1 MYPISADFT
10 RILEESYKQET
21 SRLDRI
27 LPTLMPDEYRL
38 TPDME
43 LSLANGT
50 YQFPDAGE
58 SHTDKRVLIRKQD
71 SFSAK
76 VHVRRTP
83 LYFHRHEFVE
93 LLYMYRGR
101 CRQFIENLGACITLH
116 EGDVFLLNQNVTH
129 ALLQEEESAVLIKI
143 IIPTGTLSQNFQL
156 GRQQAG
162 FWSGVGEYYHYLHY
176 TGCTADEK
184 LFVERMMTEYYSQNP
199 CKEMAEVSWLQL
211 MLISLSSREGDE
223 CRYKLGH
230 SSVDMGRITEYVY
243 EHSET
248 VTLEELARVFSFSPS
263 YLSRAIKE
271 GCCMNFLDL
280 LRECRLEKA
289 AALLTATDH
298 PIEKIAELVG
308 YSSAASVYQGVREKF
323 GMSPTEYRDKYS
335 QINREYT
342 TNE

>member
-271 GCCMNFLDL
+271 GCGMNFLDL

-298 PIEKIAELVG
+298 PIEQIAELVG

>member
-1 MYPISADFT
+1 MTADFT
-10 RILEESYKQET
+10 RILEGSYKQET
-21 SRLDRI
+21 SRLDRT
-27 LPTLMPDEYRL
+27 LSTLMPDEYRL

-43 LSLANGT
+43 RSLADGT

-58 SHTDKRVLIRKQD
+58 SHTDKRVLTRKQD
-71 SFSAK
+71 YFSAK
-76 VHVRRTP
+76 VHVQRTP

-93 LLYMYRGR
+93 MLYMYRGR
-101 CRQFIENLGACITLH
+101 CLQFIENLGAYITLC

-129 ALLQEEESAVLIKI
+129 ALLQEDESAVLIKI

-156 GRQQAG
+156 SGQQAW
-162 FWSGVGEYYHYLHY
+162 FWTGLGEYYHYLHY

-184 LFVERMMTEYYSQNP
+184 LFVERMMAEYYSQNP
-199 CKEMAEVSWLQL
+199 CKEIAETSWLQL
-211 MLISLSSREGDE
+211 MLISLSSRVGDE
-223 CRYKLGH
+223 RRHKLGH
-230 SSVDMGRITEYVY
+230 SSVNMGRITEYVY

-263 YLSRAIKE
+263 YLSRLIKE
-271 GCCMNFLDL
+271 GRGMNFLDL

-289 AALLTATDH
+289 AALLTATNY
-298 PIEKIAELVG
+298 PIGKIAELVG

-335 QINREYT
+335 QINREHT

>member
-1 MYPISADFT
+1 MPYHFT

-21 SRLDRI
+21 HRLGRT
-27 LPTLMPDEYRL
+27 LPALMPDEYRL

-43 LSLANGT
+43 RSISNGT

-58 SHTDKRVLIRKQD
+58 SHTDKRVLTRKQD
-71 SFSAK
+71 YFSAK

-93 LLYMYRGR
+93 MIYMYRCR
-101 CRQFIENLGACITLH
+101 CRQFIENLGTCVTLH

-129 ALLQEEESAVLIKI
+129 AILQEDESAVLIKI
-143 IIPTGTLSQNFQL
+143 IIPTGTLSQNFLRKL
-156 GRQQAG
+156 GGQQAG

-184 LFVERMMTEYYSQNP
+184 LFVERMMAEYYSQNP
-199 CKEMAEVSWLQL
+199 CKEIAQASWLQL
-211 MLISLSSREGDE
+211 MLIAISNRIGDE
-223 CRYKLGH
+223 HRYKLGH
-230 SSVDMGRITEYVY
+230 SSVDMGSITEYVY

-248 VTLEELARVFSFSPS
+248 VTLEELARVFSFSSS

-271 GCCMNFLDL
+271 GCGMNFLDL

-289 AALLTATDH
+289 AALLTATNY

-335 QINREYT
+335 QINREHT

>member
-1 MYPISADFT
+1 MTDDFI

-38 TPDME
+38 TPDIE
-43 LSLANGT
+43 SSLANGT
-50 YQFPDAGE
+50 YQFPDVSE
-58 SHTDKRVLIRKQD
+58 VRTDKRVLTRKQD
-71 SFSAK
+71 YFSAK

-93 LLYMYRGR
+93 MLYMYRGQ
-101 CRQFIENLGACITLH
+101 CLQFIENLGACITLY

-129 ALLQEEESAVLIKI
+129 ALLQEDESAVLIKI

-156 GRQQAG
+156 SGQQAW
-162 FWSGVGEYYHYLHY
+162 FWTGLGEHYHYLHY
-176 TGCTADEK
+176 TGSTADEK
-184 LFVERMMTEYYSQNP
+184 LFVERMMAEYYSQSP
-199 CKEMAEVSWLQL
+199 CKEIAETSWLQL
-211 MLISLSSREGDE
+211 MLISLSSRVGDK
-223 CRYKLGH
+223 RRHKLGH
-230 SSVDMGRITEYVY
+230 SSVNMGRITEYVY

-263 YLSRAIKE
+263 YLSRLIKE
-271 GCCMNFLDL
+271 GCGMNFLDL

-289 AALLTATDH
+289 AALLTATNY
-298 PIEKIAELVG
+298 PIGKIAELVG

-335 QINREYT
+335 QINREHT

>member
-248 VTLEELARVFSFSPS
+248 VTLEELARVFSFSSS

-271 GCCMNFLDL
+271 GCGMNFLDL

-289 AALLTATDH
+289 AALLTATNY

-335 QINREYT
+335 QINREHT

>member
-1 MYPISADFT
+1 MPYKFT

-21 SRLDRI
+21 HRLDRT
-27 LPTLMPDEYRL
+27 LPALMPDEYRL

-43 LSLANGT
+43 RSLADGT

-58 SHTDKRVLIRKQD
+58 SHTDKRVLTRKQD
-71 SFSAK
+71 YFSAK
-76 VHVRRTP
+76 VHVQRTP

-93 LLYMYRGR
+93 MLYMYRGQ
-101 CRQFIENLGACITLH
+101 CLQFIENLGACITLY

-129 ALLQEEESAVLIKI
+129 ALLQEDESAVLIKI

-156 GRQQAG
+156 SGQQAW
-162 FWSGVGEYYHYLHY
+162 FWTGLGEYYHYLHY
-176 TGCTADEK
+176 TGSTADEK
-184 LFVERMMTEYYSQNP
+184 LFVERMMAEYYSQNP
-199 CKEMAEVSWLQL
+199 CKEIAETSWLQL
-211 MLISLSSREGDE
+211 MLISLSSRVGDE
-223 CRYKLGH
+223 RRHKLGH
-230 SSVDMGRITEYVY
+230 SSVNMGRITEYVY

-263 YLSRAIKE
+263 YLSRLIKE
-271 GCCMNFLDL
+271 GCGMNFLDL

-289 AALLTATDH
+289 AALLTATNY
-298 PIEKIAELVG
+298 PIGKIAELVG

-335 QINREYT
+335 QINREHT

>member
-1 MYPISADFT
+1 MTDDFI

-38 TPDME
+38 TPDIE
-43 LSLANGT
+43 SSLANGT
-50 YQFPDAGE
+50 YQFPDVSE
-58 SHTDKRVLIRKQD
+58 VRTDKRVLTRKQD
-71 SFSAK
+71 YFSAK

-93 LLYMYRGR
+93 MLYMYRGQ
-101 CRQFIENLGACITLH
+101 CLQFIENLGACITLY

-129 ALLQEEESAVLIKI
+129 ALLQEDESAVLIKI

-156 GRQQAG
+156 SGQQAW
-162 FWSGVGEYYHYLHY
+162 FWTGLGEYYHYLHY

-184 LFVERMMTEYYSQNP
+184 LFVERMMAEYYSQNP
-199 CKEMAEVSWLQL
+199 CKEIAETSWLQL
-211 MLISLSSREGDE
+211 MLISLSSRVGDE
-223 CRYKLGH
+223 RRHKLGH
-230 SSVDMGRITEYVY
+230 SSVNMGRITEYVY

-263 YLSRAIKE
+263 YLSRLIKE
-271 GCCMNFLDL
+271 GCGMNFLDL

-289 AALLTATDH
+289 AALLTATNY
-298 PIEKIAELVG
+298 PIGKIAELVG

-335 QINREYT
+335 QINREHS

>member
-1 MYPISADFT
+1 MYPISIDFT

-58 SHTDKRVLIRKQD
+58 VRTDKRVLTRKQD

-76 VHVRRTP
+76 VHLRRTP

-93 LLYMYRGR
+93 LLYMYRGQ

-129 ALLQEEESAVLIKI
+129 ALLQEDESAVLIKI

-156 GRQQAG
+156 GRQQVG

-176 TGCTADEK
+176 TSCTADEK
-184 LFVERMMTEYYSQNP
+184 LFVERMMVEYYSQNP
-199 CKEMAEVSWLQL
+199 CKEIAEASWLQL
-211 MLISLSSREGDE
+211 MLISLSSQEGDE

-271 GCCMNFLDL
+271 RCGMNFLDL

-289 AALLTATDH
+289 AALLTATNY
-298 PIEKIAELVG
+298 PIEKIAKLVG
-308 YSSAASVYQGVREKF
+308 YNSAASVYQGVREKF

-335 QINREYT
+335 QINIVHT

>member
-1 MYPISADFT
+1 MTDDFI

-38 TPDME
+38 TPDIE
-43 LSLANGT
+43 SSLANGT
-50 YQFPDAGE
+50 YQFPDVSE
-58 SHTDKRVLIRKQD
+58 VRTDKRVLTRKQD
-71 SFSAK
+71 YFSAK

-93 LLYMYRGR
+93 MLYMYRGR
-101 CRQFIENLGACITLH
+101 CLQFIENLGTCITLH
-116 EGDVFLLNQNVTH
+116 EGDVFLLNQNVIH
-129 ALLQEEESAVLIKI
+129 ALLQEDESAVLIKI

-156 GRQQAG
+156 GRQQVR

-176 TGCTADEK
+176 TGYTADEK
-184 LFVERMMTEYYSQNP
+184 LFVERMMAEYYSQNP
-199 CKEMAEVSWLQL
+199 YKEVAETSWLQL
-211 MLISLSSREGDE
+211 MLISLSSRVGDE
-223 CRYKLGH
+223 RRYKLGH

-248 VTLEELARVFSFSPS
+248 VTLEELARVFSFSSS
-263 YLSRAIKE
+263 YLSRLIKE
-271 GCCMNFLDL
+271 GCGMNFLDL

-289 AALLTATDH
+289 AALLSATDY
-298 PIEKIAELVG
+298 PIGKIAELVG
-308 YSSAASVYQGVREKF
+308 YSSAASVYQSVREKF

-335 QINREYT
+335 QINREHT

>member
-1 MYPISADFT
+1 
-10 RILEESYKQET
+10 
-21 SRLDRI
+21 
-27 LPTLMPDEYRL
+27 MPDEYRL

-230 SSVDMGRITEYVY
+230 SSVDMGSITEYVY

-248 VTLEELARVFSFSPS
+248 VTLEELARVFSFSSS

-271 GCCMNFLDL
+271 GCGMNFLDL

-289 AALLTATDH
+289 AALLTATNY

-335 QINREYT
+335 QINREHT

>member
-271 GCCMNFLDL
+271 ECGMNFLDL

-289 AALLTATDH
+289 AALLSATDY
-298 PIEKIAELVG
+298 PIGEIAELVG
-308 YSSAASVYQGVREKF
+308 YSSAASVYQSVREKF

-335 QINREYT
+335 QINREHT